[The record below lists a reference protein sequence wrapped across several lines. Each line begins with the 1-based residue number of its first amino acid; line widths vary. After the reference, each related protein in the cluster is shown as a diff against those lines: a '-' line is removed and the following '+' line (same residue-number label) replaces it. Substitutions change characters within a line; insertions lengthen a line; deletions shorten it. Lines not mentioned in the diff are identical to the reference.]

1 MNKKLSDKH
10 YLPKQSKQ
18 KYPNI
23 NIKFHTEKKLG
34 LLYDYRHGAYEK
46 KCNITIKERTNTYIK
61 IK

>member
-23 NIKFHTEKKLG
+23 YIKFHTEKKLG

-46 KCNITIKERTNTYIK
+46 KV
-61 IK
+61 